1 MAKKKKALPK
11 NFAELIRAKDIPAL
25 KAVFDSCEL
34 DARGGLGKVTA
45 LSFFQVPDELARWL
59 AEQGADVNA
68 QDRYQRTPLHHQA
81 GTWCGNIELFLE
93 LGADIEALD
102 YQNETPLHSAA
113 GRFQAHAVRTLL
125 AHGANVR
132 AEDNW
137 HETPLMSALSG
148 CQNIDI
154 SNASEVA
161 RLLAEA
167 GSEISEKMREQ
178 VRSIGK
184 NFEFHRADFNK
195 DYLAETEAGLARLYE
210 LFSVAPVPERQI
222 HDGVSSPIT
231 VPDAEWDEQHD
242 ALWALLVPGRGNA
255 KTVQGEVIRLS
266 GRLAHEIMDNGGANW
281 DADFRKMLDAL
292 VKHFGTGTPLAADE
306 LEEAAGIAQILRGG
320 DGDEEPE
327 RLMELAV
334 HWVKANPQPVIGDS
348 KPNYRR

>member
-1 MAKKKKALPK
+1 MAKKKKTLPK
-11 NFAELIRAKDIPAL
+11 NFGELIKAKDIPAL
-25 KAVFDSCEL
+25 KAVFDACEL

-45 LSFFQVPDELARWL
+45 LSFFQVPDELVRWL

-68 QDRYQRTPLHHQA
+68 RDRCQRTPLHHQA
-81 GTWCGNIELFLE
+81 ATWCGNIELLLE

-113 GRFQAHAVRTLL
+113 GRFQAHAARTLL
-125 AHGANVR
+125 AHGANVH
-132 AEDNW
+132 AKDDMD
-137 HETPLMSALSG
+137 ETPLMSALSG

-154 SNASEVA
+154 SKASEVA

-167 GSEISEKMREQ
+167 GSEISEEMRER

-184 NFEFHRADFNK
+184 NFEFRRADFNK

-210 LFSVAPVPERQI
+210 LFSVAPVPERQV
-222 HDGVSSPIT
+222 HDGVSPIT

-242 ALWALLVPGRGNA
+242 ALWALLVPGRGSA
-255 KTVQGEVIRLS
+255 QTAQGEAIRLS

-306 LEEAAGIAQILRGG
+306 LEEAAGIAKRLRGG

-334 HWVKANPQPVIGDS
+334 HWVKANPQPVRNGE
-348 KPNYRR
+348 PPYQR